1 MTRIIRTF
9 SSLELSETDDELTLD
24 EEESHHLG
32 RVLRGQVGSPVEVL
46 DGRGSLANAEITK
59 LDRRATRVRILG
71 RKLIS
76 QPKPFF
82 RMAVAMTK
90 ASRWEEMIRPLTEL
104 GVGCITP
111 LVSERT
117 EVRVSRDKEMSKLA
131 KWRKLAIEACKQ
143 SGNPWLP
150 EIEAPVRLEELFH
163 DNQSSAYMASLR
175 AHSIK
180 PLAELD
186 NQKER
191 VLLIIGPEGGWV
203 GGEEDLAVASG
214 VNLFSLGPNVLRA
227 ETAALCALAVARVG
241 FLD

>member
-9 SSLELSETDDELTLD
+9 SSIELSGADDELTLD
-24 EEESHHLG
+24 EEESYHLG
-32 RVLRGQVGSPVEVL
+32 KVLRAQVGSSVEVL

-59 LDRRATRVRILG
+59 LDRRATRVKILG
-71 RKLIS
+71 RKS
-76 QPKPFF
+76 VAQPKPFF
-82 RMAVAMTK
+82 RLAVAMTK
-90 ASRWEEMIRPLTEL
+90 TNRWEEMIRPLTEL

-111 LVSERT
+111 LVTERT
-117 EVRVSRDKEMSKLA
+117 EVRVSAGKEMSKLA

-150 EIEAPVRLEELFH
+150 KIDVPVSLGELFR
-163 DNQSSAYMASLR
+163 DNESAAFMASLR
-175 AHSIK
+175 SHSIK
-180 PLAELD
+180 PLVELD
-186 NQKER
+186 HGTER

-203 GGEEDLAVASG
+203 SAEEDLAVENG
-214 VNLFSLGPNVLRA
+214 VNLFSLGSNILRA